1 MSGIN
6 YRPQS
11 EEKRVKINNEHLFT
25 ITLDGEIKNGNEGR
39 SKHWSSAH
47 KEKKQ
52 WKKAL
57 ENADVE
63 CDTGFVLDTNTF
75 LAEVLG
81 DRPVQQKVG
90 IVFTRVLGKKQRL
103 YDSDSILR
111 GNAKELLDSI
121 VDFGI
126 IADDNN
132 DHVLWSLGLQDK
144 ERRSEGP
151 LTEVSFYNGAE

>member
-1 MSGIN
+1 MSGEVRIL
-6 YRPQS
+6 S
-11 EEKRVKINNEHLFT
+11 KLFFGDFKLAVPLCSVLLVGLSLPLDLKCLFRYECRI
-25 ITLDGEIKNGNEGR
+25 ITPIFGER
-39 SKHWSSAH
+39 SLI
-47 KEKKQ
+47 EFP
-52 WKKAL
+52 
-57 ENADVE
+57 N
-63 CDTGFVLDTNTF
+63 
-75 LAEVLG
+75 LG

-111 GNAKELLDSI
+111 GNVKELLDSI

-126 IADDNN
+126 LGDDNN

-151 LTEVSFYNGAE
+151 LTEVSFYGAE